1 MSAHTIAI
9 TGANRGIGLE
19 LARLFRGR
27 GDHVIGLCRQAG
39 DALPETGAEIIDG
52 VDVTSAEA
60 LRAAA
65 ARVGDRRI
73 DILVNVAGI
82 LTSEG
87 FDGLDDPEAVN
98 RILRQYEVN
107 ALGPLLATHA
117 FAEHLAAGSKVA
129 LITSRMGSI
138 GDNDSGGQYGYR
150 MSKAAL
156 NAAGKSLSLDLAARR
171 VAVGVFHPGFVRTE
185 MTGHN
190 GQLEPAESAALLAER
205 IDELQ
210 LDNAGRFLHANGEV
224 LPW

>member
-1 MSAHTIAI
+1 MSGHTIAI

-19 LARLFRGR
+19 LVRLFIGR
-27 GDHVIGLCRQAG
+27 GDHVIGLCRSAG
-39 DALPETGAEIIDG
+39 DSLPDTGAEIIDG
-52 VDVTSAEA
+52 VDVTSAAA
-60 LRAAA
+60 LRTAAE
-65 ARVGDRRI
+65 RI
-73 DILVNVAGI
+73 GNRHINVLINVAGL
-82 LTSEG
+82 LTQEN
-87 FDGLDDPEAVN
+87 FDGIGDPEAVE

-117 FAEHLAAGSKVA
+117 FAGHLPAGSKVA

-156 NAAGKSLSLDLAARR
+156 NAAGKSLSIDLAARR
-171 VAVGVFHPGFVRTE
+171 IAVGIFHPGFVRTD
-185 MTGHN
+185 MTGYN

>member
-1 MSAHTIAI
+1 MSGHTIAI

-19 LARLFRGR
+19 LVRLFIAR
-27 GDHVIGLCRQAG
+27 GDHVIGLCRRAG
-39 DALPETGAEIIDG
+39 DDLPATGAEVIDD
-52 VDVTSAEA
+52 VNVTSSDE

-65 ARVGDRRI
+65 RRIGDRHI
-73 DILVNVAGI
+73 NILVNVAGI
-82 LTSEG
+82 LTSED
-87 FDGLDDPEAVN
+87 FDGLGDPEASD

-117 FAEHLAAGSKVA
+117 FAGHLATGSKVA

-138 GDNDSGGQYGYR
+138 ADNDSGGQYGYR

-156 NAAGKSLSLDLAARR
+156 NAAGKSLSLDLTARR
-171 VAVGVFHPGFVRTE
+171 IAVGIFHPGFVRTE
-185 MTGHN
+185 MTGYN
-190 GQLEPAESAALLAER
+190 GQLEPAESAGLLAER
-205 IDELQ
+205 IDELE

>member
-1 MSAHTIAI
+1 MSGRTIAI

-19 LARLFRGR
+19 LVRLFSTR
-27 GDHVIGLCRQAG
+27 GDHVIGLCRRAG
-39 DALPETGAEIIDG
+39 EALPATGAEIIDG
-52 VDVTSAEA
+52 ADVTSAEE

-65 ARVGDRRI
+65 QRLGDRRI

-82 LTSEG
+82 LTFADFEG
-87 FDGLDDPEAVN
+87 LGDPEAVS
-98 RILRQYEVN
+98 RIRRQYEVN

-117 FAEHLAAGSKVA
+117 FAGHLPAGSKVA

-156 NAAGKSLSLDLAARR
+156 NAAGKSLSIDLAARR
-171 VAVGVFHPGFVRTE
+171 IAVGIFHPGFVRTE
-185 MTGHN
+185 MTGYN
-190 GQLEPAESAALLAER
+190 GQLEPAESAALLADR

-210 LDNAGRFLHANGEV
+210 LDNAGRLLHANGAV